1 MFKFHYEPDLDT
13 LFEILTAQ
21 IGALP
26 SLGTQ
31 PGFKAPDDL

>member
-1 MFKFHYEPDLDT
+1 MFKFHDEPDLDT
-13 LFEILTAQ
+13 LFEILTVQ

-31 PGFKAPDDL
+31 PGSKAPDDL